1 MISNFRAY
9 ASQRLRAREKNKLV
23 GENTPDR
30 VAKNKQKKNLM
41 NDQEKE
47 TKELALETSKTR
59 KRKILTDPERI
70 WTKCHTCKEAG
81 NLENMIRHG
90 LEVKDSRGVVLYG
103 AFRYVY
109 LCSENCKGLFGLNSI
124 SG

>member
-70 WTKCHTCKEAG
+70 
-81 NLENMIRHG
+81 
-90 LEVKDSRGVVLYG
+90 
-103 AFRYVY
+103 
-109 LCSENCKGLFGLNSI
+109 
-124 SG
+124 